1 MSPAVASVKKVLGGC
16 PGFVELPPRGPE
28 VSFAGAVLSHP
39 SPHLTVAN
47 LLLIFVEDSLPKSGM
62 VTTDNPAQEAIRIA
76 RERAYQVMSEVIAGG
91 PLIVSYIT
99 LLAPHLVRCLGLPRS
114 PVPPVT
120 PVTRSNK
127 VVAFQVGGDHWVQF
141 TVTAIIVTRCD
152 AQPKGDAPFPVIKD
166 RAAEIYLLPKP
177 ADLQNLVA
185 YLQTRSTIV
194 FQECPLDPEIS
205 PKDVGGQLRRA
216 SYLAGMVIIL
226 ASIMTAVPFLF
237 LPDTMFPLV
246 VGILCTWV
254 PPIAFL
260 LRKRGKVGS
269 ADDSSH
275 LKFAR
280 TTSWP
285 HFLEE
290 SRLEARDIVQLAQKL
305 ADPAHRR
312 QLIIEALDCA
322 TAAEVLPA
330 LNRNSST

>member
-1 MSPAVASVKKVLGGC
+1 MSPAVASVKKVLGAC

-39 SPHLTVAN
+39 SPHLAVAN
-47 LLLIFVEDSLPKSGM
+47 LLLIFVEDSVPKSGM
-62 VTTDNPAQEAIRIA
+62 VITDEPAQEAIRIA

-91 PLIVSYIT
+91 PLILSYIT
-99 LLAPHLVRCLGLPRS
+99 SLAPHLVRCLGLPRT

-127 VVAFQVGGDHWVQF
+127 VVTFQVGGDHWVQF
-141 TVTAIIVTRCD
+141 TVTAIIVTRCVV
-152 AQPKGDAPFPVIKD
+152 QPKCDAPFPVIKD

-177 ADLQNLVA
+177 DDLQGLVT
-185 YLQTRSTIV
+185 YLQARSTIV
-194 FQECPLDPEIS
+194 FQECPLNLGFS
-205 PKDVGGQLRRA
+205 PKDVGGQLGRA
-216 SYLAGMVIIL
+216 SCLAGMVIIL
-226 ASIMTAVPFLF
+226 ASISAAVPFLF
-237 LPDTMFPLV
+237 LPATMFPLV
-246 VGILCTWV
+246 VGIICTWM

-260 LRKRGKVGS
+260 LRKSGKVGG

-290 SRLEARDIVQLAQKL
+290 SRLEARGIVQLAQKL
-305 ADPAHRR
+305 AEPAHRR
-312 QLIIEALDCA
+312 QLIIEALDSA
-322 TAAEVLPA
+322 TAAEILPA
-330 LNRNSST
+330 LDRNSAT